1 MTFGNIY
8 YYYCMYEKITLQ
20 IGYNYEVLLSKID
33 TITICHPRA
42 VALASCILV
51 EVS

>member
-1 MTFGNIY
+1 MTSGNIY
-8 YYYCMYEKITLQ
+8 CYYCMYVRKIIQLQ
-20 IGYNYEVLLSKID
+20 LSKID

-51 EVS
+51 EES